1 MIELF
6 IPAFRPFTEENT
18 CEHKLLLFF
27 FFFFFIYLF
36 IYAFEVSLPSY
47 KTVHVFS
54 DCYFII
60 TSAFLDTCFGF
71 FAVHYQPMLL
81 LIVTY
86 FILQYLIWPFITYSF
101 IFF

>member
-18 CEHKLLLFF
+18 CEHKLLLF

-60 TSAFLDTCFGF
+60 TSAFWTHALDF
-71 FAVHYQPMLL
+71 
-81 LIVTY
+81 
-86 FILQYLIWPFITYSF
+86 LQCIINPCYC
-101 IFF
+101 